1 MSLMCR
7 PQNAAAPPVR
17 GALKPTKPLFLVALL
32 TLFASTALG
41 QNFQGQNDG
50 NQGQSYQGGR
60 PMSAPEIDPAQAMGF
75 LALLGG
81 TMTIIRGYRRK
92 EK

>member
-50 NQGQSYQGGR
+50 DQGQSYQGGR
-60 PMSAPEIDPAQAMGF
+60 PMSAPGVPSFRTAICPTSWISR
-75 LALLGG
+75 GG
-81 TMTIIRGYRRK
+81 RWRPPPHR
-92 EK
+92 